1 MNKISLNDNSGRW
14 FDLDAARRWDEARIY
29 ADDGTPIS
37 RATGNS
43 WEHEALLLTAN
54 GTFLLFAGSDR
65 NPSLATFNIM
75 EPEKAIQ
82 WLLANSHH
90 DGIDQLEYS
99 KEAGQFEL

>member
-1 MNKISLNDNSGRW
+1 MNRISLTDNSGRW
-14 FDLDAARRWDEARIY
+14 FNLDTARRWDEGVIR

-43 WEHEALLLTAN
+43 WEHEALFLTTN

-82 WLLANSHH
+82 WLLANNHH

-99 KEAGQFEL
+99 QEVERFEL